1 MAGSPLS
8 EVRRRVQGRLIAL
21 IVTLALIAPAA
32 WPHPSTHSLPPSLAS
47 ALTNSGL
54 VLDRL
59 SLSLQPL
66 DGDGLR
72 IEHDAEASRPPASV
86 LKLLTTYAALELLG
100 PAHTWTTEAWL
111 SSPVHRGVLSSPLII
126 RASGDPG
133 LDESELRSLLQ
144 RLRTRGLNEL
154 NGGLILDRSVFDL
167 PEFNPGSFDG
177 QALAPYNSGP
187 DALTF
192 NANVVTVQLRPG
204 PPWRAALVAPAP
216 IGLDLIARIASREGP
231 CDEWRSGI
239 EATLF
244 VRPNIHRL
252 VLTGVMASDCGERDL
267 HLSPLSAPDL
277 FAGSLAAIWLELGG
291 RIDRR
296 SRIKWSSGVAPTFG
310 QPAASVPS
318 QALAS
323 IVRTINK
330 HSNNPMARTLLLSL
344 STKRPARV
352 EDAER
357 RLHTWLEG
365 RGLSTPE
372 LVIDNGSGLSR
383 QARWSTAG
391 AVRLLAA
398 ARSSPV
404 WPEFLSSLPIL
415 GADGTLARRHRDA
428 PGRTRLRAKTGSLDG
443 VRTLAGYLLPECGPA
458 YAFALFIE
466 HPDMPATRAAQDA
479 FIAWLLDLAPT
490 CGDEGRTNCGQTCDP
505 GIDAGSSGRRFP
517 P

>member
-1 MAGSPLS
+1 M
-8 EVRRRVQGRLIAL
+8 QGRLLAL
-21 IVTLALIAPAA
+21 FVALALIAPEA
-32 WPHPSTHSLPPSLAS
+32 WPRTPTRSLPPALARSLTS
-47 ALTNSGL
+47 TGL
-54 VLDRL
+54 ALDRL
-59 SLSLQPL
+59 SLSLQRL

-72 IEHDAEASRPPASV
+72 IEHDAEAARPPASV

-100 PAHTWTTEAWL
+100 PARTWTSEAWF
-111 SSPVHRGVLSSPLII
+111 SGPMPRGVLSSPLII
-126 RASGDPG
+126 RAGGDPG
-133 LDESELRSLLQ
+133 LGPTELRSLLQ
-144 RLRTRGLNEL
+144 MLRARGLREL
-154 NGGLILDRSVFDL
+154 KGGLVLDRSVFEL

-187 DALTF
+187 DALIY
-192 NANVVTVQLRPG
+192 NANVVTVRLRPG

-216 IGLDLIARIASREGP
+216 IGLDIIARIAPKEGT
-231 CDEWRSGI
+231 CDDWRSGI

-244 VRPNIHRL
+244 ERPNIHRL

-291 RIDRR
+291 SIDSR
-296 SRIKWSSGVAPTFG
+296 SPVKWSSGEAPTFG
-310 QPAASVPS
+310 RPAASVPS
-318 QALAS
+318 QTLAS

-330 HSNNPMARTLLLSL
+330 HSSNPMARTLLLSL
-344 STKRPARV
+344 STKRPARI

-357 RLHTWLEG
+357 RVHTWLEE

-383 QARWSTAG
+383 HARWSAAG
-391 AVRLLAA
+391 AVRLLVAA
-398 ARSSPV
+398 WSSAV
-404 WPEFLSSLPIL
+404 WPELVSSLPIL
-415 GADGTLARRHRDA
+415 GVDGTLARRHSDA

-443 VRTLAGYLLPECGPA
+443 VRTLAGYLLPNNGPG

-466 HPDMPATRAAQDA
+466 HPDKVATRAAQDA

-490 CGDEGRTNCGQTCDP
+490 CGNNDRTSSGQTCDP
-505 GIDAGSSGRRFP
+505 GTDAGSSGLRFP